1 MKNQTNNSNKVRCSN
16 IELLRIISMML
27 IVATHLCNH
36 YMDMDGSLWSFPP
49 GFIFLQSVKSVTYI
63 AVNMYV
69 LISAYFLC
77 TSRFKSKRIIMIWLE
92 VLFYS
97 LLIGIPHIVNGGVS
111 FTKIVAVFFPVL
123 MSEYWF
129 ATVFIGLLVLS
140 PFINIT
146 IRSMSQKA
154 LLLNCC
160 VLLFLTSVVPT
171 VIGPFSSWV
180 AYGGSCGLLWF
191 ITLYYCGSYIR
202 LFVSKE
208 LIILYKSKILVYGL
222 VFVMFAAIARFVIAF
237 TTAHLLG
244 HAVGA
249 GFFYGNNVLFNVA
262 GTILIFLYFL
272 NIRIENALLC
282 SIINS
287 IAKSSF
293 AVYLIHENPFVRI
306 YLEEII
312 PHYYNFASVLFPI
325 QFMSIMLSI
334 WLLCTIVDYGRR
346 YIFLPLANINVLAKY
361 DNFINN
367 MFKK

>member
-36 YMDMDGSLWSFPP
+36 YMDMDGSLWPFPP

-77 TSRFKSKRIIMIWLE
+77 ISRFKSKRIIMIWLE

-97 LLIGIPHIVNGGVS
+97 LLIGIPHIVNGGVG
-111 FTKIVAVFFPVL
+111 FTKIVTVFFPVL

-222 VFVMFAAIARFVIAF
+222 VFMMFAAIARFVIAF

-249 GFFYGNNVLFNVA
+249 GFFYGNNVIFNVV
-262 GTILIFLYFL
+262 GTLLIFMYFTIIKIENNILIGGGEFIGKVIL
-272 NIRIENALLC
+272 R
-282 SIINS
+282 S
-287 IAKSSF
+287 
-293 AVYLIHENPFVRI
+293 
-306 YLEEII
+306 
-312 PHYYNFASVLFPI
+312 
-325 QFMSIMLSI
+325 LSN
-334 WLLCTIVDYGRR
+334 T
-346 YIFLPLANINVLAKY
+346 
-361 DNFINN
+361 
-367 MFKK
+367 

>member
-1 MKNQTNNSNKVRCSN
+1 MKNQTNNSKKVRCSN

-36 YMDMDGSLWSFPP
+36 YMDMDGSLWPFPP

-97 LLIGIPHIVNGGVS
+97 LLIGVPHIVNGGVS
-111 FTKIVAVFFPVL
+111 FTKIVTVFFPVL

-222 VFVMFAAIARFVIAF
+222 VFMMFAAIARFVIAF

-249 GFFYGNNVLFNVA
+249 GFFYGNNVIFNVV
-262 GTILIFLYFL
+262 GTLLVFMYFTVVK
-272 NIRIENALLC
+272 IENNTL
-282 SIINS
+282 IKVVNS
-287 IAKSSF
+287 LAKSSF
-293 AVYLIHENPFVRI
+293 AVYLIHENPFIRP
-306 YLEEII
+306 YLEQYI
-312 PHYYNFASVLFPI
+312 PNYYDFSSVWFPL
-325 QFMSIMLSI
+325 QFISIMTFI
-334 WLLCTIVDYGRR
+334 WIVCTFIDYGRR
-346 YIFLPLANINVLAKY
+346 CIFQFFEKMPMHTRMDDVINKY
-361 DNFINN
+361 
-367 MFKK
+367 